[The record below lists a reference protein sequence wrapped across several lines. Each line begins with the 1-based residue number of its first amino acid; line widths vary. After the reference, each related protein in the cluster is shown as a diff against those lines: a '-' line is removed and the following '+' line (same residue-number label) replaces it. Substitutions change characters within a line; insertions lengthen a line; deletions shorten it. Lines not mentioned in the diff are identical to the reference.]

1 MSSIT
6 PEELNLLIE
15 QTYKVENE
23 FNELKA
29 SYVHLQDTVEKVV
42 EFLPNAIWIL
52 SADGDVFLQNSYARE
67 LGELVK
73 MLEYKKEDYEV
84 KFFTRSFL
92 IKSSTYKD
100 KVMFSA
106 TDITEQKRKEN
117 LATMGQMAAHL
128 SHEIRNPIGAI
139 SLMSSTLKKRVIP
152 ENIPIVEEI
161 QKSVYRIER
170 IIKATLMFSKGV
182 EAHKTTLH
190 WNELKE
196 ALDTAIG
203 YYGYTKEITFL
214 FPEKDFTL
222 EGDKDLLEMLFT
234 NFITNAIDAIE
245 MDDEEF
251 GVVRMTHEQTKEFH
265 TFYIY
270 DSGVPI
276 ENKQELFEAFKSS
289 KLKGNGLG
297 LVLSRQIAQAH
308 GGTVSLCTSKEK
320 CFEIQL
326 HTHTS
331 QDKKQNNSKKPHKPH
346 STF

>member
-1 MSSIT
+1 MATIT

-29 SYVHLQDTVEKVV
+29 SYAHLQDTVEKVV

-52 SADGDVFLQNSYARE
+52 SSDNSVFLQNSKARE
-67 LGELVK
+67 LWELLKLLEFKEEDCELKFNSRSYLVK
-73 MLEYKKEDYEV
+73 
-84 KFFTRSFL
+84 
-92 IKSSTYKD
+92 SSSYKD

-106 TDITEQKRKEN
+106 IDITEQKRKEN

-161 QKSVYRIER
+161 QKSVHRIER

-182 EAHKTTLH
+182 EAQKK
-190 WNELKE
+190 ELKWSQLKE
-196 ALDTAIG
+196 SLDMSIE
-203 YYGYTKEITFL
+203 YYGYSKEIKFI
-214 FPEKDFTL
+214 FPKDDFIL
-222 EGDKDLLEMLFT
+222 NGDKDLLEMLFA

-245 MDDEEF
+245 ADDNEDGRVEIKHEES
-251 GVVRMTHEQTKEFH
+251 REFH
-265 TFYIY
+265 IFNIY
-270 DSGVPI
+270 DSGIAI
-276 ENKQELFEAFKSS
+276 EDEKELFEAFKST

-297 LVLSRQIAQAH
+297 LVLSREIAQAH
-308 GGTVSLCTSKEK
+308 GGSVDLCQNERK
-320 CFEIQL
+320 CFKI
-326 HTHTS
+326 
-331 QDKKQNNSKKPHKPH
+331 KIAK
-346 STF
+346 